1 MSLRQFALLTESKL
15 RAQRS
20 NARRSTG
27 PRTAAGKARSRW
39 NALRH
44 GQWASGLAWS
54 DESLRY
60 LGEDAEEFERLRLGL
75 HDAAGPSDDPL
86 WGLQIEDLARLYWRR
101 SRLEFAWNSQARD
114 VARQTMSHNNA
125 PFSDE
130 GALLLKQLDVVDRA
144 IDRKIRL
151 LLRLRET
158 EERQRRWQER
168 NGGRGETP
176 NVADSDELSNSAEPT
191 GPDEVSQDEAA
202 APEPQEASPQ
212 KTAPPESAANNSN
225 SEERSQNIA
234 ENKGEAVAVRAS
246 NTGRPRRRTG
256 IEPVAILTP
265 ETVVQQP
272 KARP

>member
-1 MSLRQFALLTESKL
+1 MSLRQFAQLTEGKL

-54 DESLRY
+54 DDSLRY

-101 SRLEFAWNSQARD
+101 SRLEFAWNTQARD

-130 GALLLKQLDVVDRA
+130 GALLLKQLEVVDRA

-158 EERQRRWQER
+158 EERQRRWQAR
-168 NGGRGETP
+168 HGGEDETP
-176 NVADSDELSNSAEPT
+176 DAASSAEFAN
-191 GPDEVSQDEAA
+191 GAEPDVSGEVSQDEAA
-202 APEPQEASPQ
+202 APEPQAADPQDEAPSV
-212 KTAPPESAANNSN
+212 SAANNSN
-225 SEERSQNIA
+225 SE
-234 ENKGEAVAVRAS
+234 V
-246 NTGRPRRRTG
+246 
-256 IEPVAILTP
+256 
-265 ETVVQQP
+265 
-272 KARP
+272 

>member
-130 GALLLKQLDVVDRA
+130 GALLLKQLEVVDRA

-202 APEPQEASPQ
+202 VPEPQEASPQ

-225 SEERSQNIA
+225 SE
-234 ENKGEAVAVRAS
+234 V
-246 NTGRPRRRTG
+246 
-256 IEPVAILTP
+256 
-265 ETVVQQP
+265 
-272 KARP
+272 

>member
-1 MSLRQFALLTESKL
+1 MSLRQIAGLTEAKL

-20 NARRSTG
+20 NARLSTG

-60 LGEDAEEFERLRLGL
+60 LGEDPEEFQRLRLGL

-101 SRLEFAWNSQARD
+101 SRLEVAWKSQPRA
-114 VARQTMSHNNA
+114 VARQSGSHNYA
-125 PFSDE
+125 PFSAE
-130 GALLLKQLDVVDRA
+130 GALLLKQLDAVDRA

-168 NGGRGETP
+168 QGGQDETP
-176 NVADSDELSNSAEPT
+176 DAAGSGELSHAATALAEPQEET
-191 GPDEVSQDEAA
+191 SSPEELDSQDE
-202 APEPQEASPQ
+202 SP
-212 KTAPPESAANNSN
+212 PDSSANNSEI
-225 SEERSQNIA
+225 EERSQNVA
-234 ENKGEAVAVRAS
+234 ENKGEVVAVTVPAASRA
-246 NTGRPRRRTG
+246 RRRTG
-256 IEPVAILTP
+256 IPPVAILTA
-265 ETVVQQP
+265 ETAVQQP
-272 KARP
+272 KARD